1 VPPLILVA
9 LFQLEQNT
17 MSNDTHTT
25 PDPVDAADILGE
37 AKGLIDILRSAVH
50 DAPNWTDVTVYGAQ
64 TIIEEIH
71 KRIERTEGLI
81 GGNDHA

>member
-1 VPPLILVA
+1 MA
-9 LFQLEQNT
+9 TQEHNT
-17 MSNDTHTT
+17 TS
-25 PDPVDAADILGE
+25 DPIDAADVLGE

-71 KRIERTEGLI
+71 KRIERTEVLI
-81 GGNDHA
+81 GGGAS

>member
-1 VPPLILVA
+1 MA
-9 LFQLEQNT
+9 TQEHN
-17 MSNDTHTT
+17 TT

-71 KRIERTEGLI
+71 KRIERTEVLI
-81 GGNDHA
+81 GGDAS

>member
-1 VPPLILVA
+1 MA
-9 LFQLEQNT
+9 TQEHNT
-17 MSNDTHTT
+17 TL
-25 PDPVDAADILGE
+25 DPVDAADVLGE

-71 KRIERTEGLI
+71 KRIERTEVLI
-81 GGNDHA
+81 GGGAS